1 MPHPPKPD
9 EGLLN
14 YDPTEVE
21 ARTLR
26 AYLEH
31 GSIDGAAAALG
42 CHRSNVAYAIAR
54 LRKKAAAK
62 GYAPGHFVDG
72 VAPGFRMGKVTVQ
85 RGPAGVE
92 RVWERQHPEAEDRLR
107 GITDMV
113 RSVVADV
120 TGMSPLRDGPAHPS
134 SSLLASYWF
143 GDPHFGLGSSTEDG
157 GDTTDIADSDRLT
170 RAGVDA
176 LVSRMPATNRA
187 IFGFIGDNTHAND
200 SSALTPGHKNPLD
213 VDVRGFGA
221 AFLSAAR
228 AICYAITRGLE
239 KHTEIDGWILPGNH
253 DPDAAFGI
261 AVAVSLFFEN
271 NPRVTIRLS
280 RDYLWWTTFG
290 RNLIAAHH
298 GDKIKPMDL
307 HGVLSNDCKAVW
319 ADIDFRYVFQG
330 HIHHDTVTE
339 YQQTRFESLRTLSKQ
354 DAWHR
359 GKGFRS
365 MRDTRAILYHDRFGE
380 CERHTVSAAM
390 LEERLAA

>member
-1 MPHPPKPD
+1 M
-9 EGLLN
+9 
-14 YDPTEVE
+14 
-21 ARTLR
+21 AS
-26 AYLEH
+26 A
-31 GSIDGAAAALG
+31 
-42 CHRSNVAYAIAR
+42 
-54 LRKKAAAK
+54 
-62 GYAPGHFVDG
+62 
-72 VAPGFRMGKVTVQ
+72 
-85 RGPAGVE
+85 
-92 RVWERQHPEAEDRLR
+92 
-107 GITDMV
+107 
-113 RSVVADV
+113 
-120 TGMSPLRDGPAHPS
+120 
-134 SSLLASYWF
+134 SLLAVYGF
-143 GDPHFGLGSSTEDG
+143 GDPHFGLGSSSEDG
-157 GDTTDIADSDRLT
+157 GDDTDIADSDRLT
-170 RAGVDA
+170 RAGIDA
-176 LVSRMPATNRA
+176 LVDRMTPTKRA
-187 IFGFIGDNTHAND
+187 ILCFIGDNTHAND

-228 AICYAITRGLE
+228 AVCYSISRALE
-239 KHTEIDGWILPGNH
+239 KHDEIEGWVLPGNH

-271 NPRVTIRLS
+271 NPRVTVRLS

-365 MRDTRAILYHDRFGE
+365 MRDTRAMLYHERFGE
-380 CERHTVSAAM
+380 VERYTVSAAM
-390 LEERLAA
+390 LEDRLAA